1 MTEDARTARI
11 HALLP
16 LVKQLARR
24 VHRMLP
30 QADFDDL
37 AGDGC
42 VGLIRAVDGFDPALG
57 IPLECYAR
65 RVVLG
70 AILNGVRRLDPVSE
84 RVRRTIRIAERIRY
98 ALAQELHALPAPHAL
113 DERVP
118 GLARA
123 QIEAHRGTPLSLDAV
138 LPAGERLEP
147 DAAGDPQT
155 IVVRR
160 AERER
165 VRAAVAALPQ
175 RQRQIVEAHYFEER
189 SLRSLHGALDVS
201 PQRVSQLHLLAV
213 ARLRAELDASA

>member
-1 MTEDARTARI
+1 
-11 HALLP
+11 
-16 LVKQLARR
+16 
-24 VHRMLP
+24 
-30 QADFDDL
+30 
-37 AGDGC
+37 
-42 VGLIRAVDGFDPALG
+42 
-57 IPLECYAR
+57 
-65 RVVLG
+65 VLG

-165 VRAAVAALPQ
+165 VRAAVAALPV

-189 SLRSLHGALDVS
+189 SLRSLHGALAVS